1 MYGWANCAA
10 NYSFPSTK
18 QQSTINLFGFL
29 LLLLDWEKEKFEI
42 CICSIPKM
50 TVVFFRN
57 MFTPKNICL
66 SSQLPLRANYL
77 LEREDGKAINY
88 QLFSHVH
95 SKSDCPCKR
104 LFLRTCLFPFLVV
117 NCFGWSC
124 ESFVVKYAKVF
135 AGWSMFSGN
144 NIVRVIY

>member
-1 MYGWANCAA
+1 MDERIA
-10 NYSFPSTK
+10 
-18 QQSTINLFGFL
+18 QQIIHFLQQNNNQRLICLVFCCCCWTEKKRNLKFVFAPFQKWL
-29 LLLLDWEKEKFEI
+29 SCFFEI
-42 CICSIPKM
+42 CSLQ
-50 TVVFFRN
+50 
-57 MFTPKNICL
+57 KNICL